1 MLTLNLTEVKS
12 FPDLYTSSYWLTHCV
27 NTESLGDLLCTKG
40 CLVRTSRYSIDEVSY
55 VSLNCKAQEEVL
67 SRTCLRL
74 CMQVLCRAARSAQAT
89 LSTLLGNVVS
99 KSHVLHSCYT
109 YIYSQYTLHHI
120 IGVSTWSS
128 PCAPWACTARG
139 TPGAA
144 SPQPPRW
151 PPRSCW

>member
-1 MLTLNLTEVKS
+1 M
-12 FPDLYTSSYWLTHCV
+12 
-27 NTESLGDLLCTKG
+27 
-40 CLVRTSRYSIDEVSY
+40 VRTSRYSIDEVSY

-99 KSHVLHSCYT
+99 KSHVL
-109 YIYSQYTLHHI
+109 YSY
-120 IGVSTWSS
+120 
-128 PCAPWACTARG
+128 

-144 SPQPPRW
+144 SPPTPRW
-151 PPRSCW
+151 YGMVWYGMVWSAHGPVPVLPWPALLGALLVQPVPSLNDGRHEVVGSVAPPVVVHIRA

>member
-1 MLTLNLTEVKS
+1 M
-12 FPDLYTSSYWLTHCV
+12 
-27 NTESLGDLLCTKG
+27 
-40 CLVRTSRYSIDEVSY
+40 VRTSRYSIDEVSY

-99 KSHVLHSCYT
+99 KSHVLHIQVDILCV
-109 YIYSQYTLHHI
+109 I
-120 IGVSTWSS
+120 IDVSTWSS
-128 PCAPWACTARG
+128 PCAPWVCTARG

-151 PPRSCW
+151 YGMV